1 MPFVQVRFLD
11 LEKPRLRHFRLV
23 LYDPT
28 MPYLLLACGVG
39 ILFFALIQLL
49 AGGSQPLR
57 NMIVFNCF
65 TISYV
70 LFYLWA
76 VTTGILP
83 RLPAL
88 ANSDIALRYPTVMS
102 FYLAALTILH
112 EGRRPVRSYFP
123 YYVAPVLLA
132 AGSGLYSVLISPVFL
147 RLHGTLPGHYSN
159 PFFMTLTIVGD
170 LSFMCACIL
179 NLLAARRLFLGR
191 KVQDRAGFR
200 HQVVILF
207 AYLGSSVFLVVASA
221 LRNEQLYTAACL
233 TVGII
238 VVFYALTRSAAFYFS
253 SDLRPARPRRQRP
266 QWDSSAA
273 DLDARIASLMKTDAP
288 YRDEKLSLRQ
298 LAGILGVEPK
308 RLSYHVN
315 LQHSRS
321 FRSYI
326 NDLRLE
332 AVCRELMADPAR
344 TILDTA
350 FANGFNSKS
359 SFNDLFF
366 KKYGMTPKEFR
377 RANGGRGGVG
387 HLEGSRFSQGSP
399 GRSR

>member
-1 MPFVQVRFLD
+1 
-11 LEKPRLRHFRLV
+11 
-23 LYDPT
+23 

-49 AGGSQPLR
+49 AGRSQPLR

-76 VTTGILP
+76 AETGMLP

-112 EGRRPVRSYFP
+112 EGRRPVRSYLA
-123 YYVAPVLLA
+123 YYLAPVLLA
-132 AGSGLYSVLISPVFL
+132 AGSGLHSVLVSPVFFK
-147 RLHGTLPGHYSN
+147 LHGALPGHYSN
-159 PFFMTLTIVGD
+159 PLFTTLTMVGD
-170 LSFMCACIL
+170 AAFMGACIL

-207 AYLGSSVFLVVASA
+207 AYLGSSIFLVAASA
-221 LRNEQLYTAACL
+221 LRNERLYTAACL

-238 VVFYALTRSAAFYFS
+238 VVIYALTRSAAFYFS
-253 SDLRPARPRRQRP
+253 PDLRPPRPRRQRP
-266 QWDSSAA
+266 RWDSSAGE
-273 DLDARIASLMKTDAP
+273 LDARLTSVMRTDAP
-288 YRDEKLSLRQ
+288 YRDETLSLRQ
-298 LAGILGVEPK
+298 LAAILGVEPK
-308 RLSYHVN
+308 RLSYHLN
-315 LQHSRS
+315 LRHAKS

-326 NDLRLE
+326 NELRLE
-332 AVCRELMADPAR
+332 AVCRELMADPGR

-377 RANGGRGGVG
+377 RANGGRREVG
-387 HLEGSRFSQGSP
+387 RLERWRFPQSSSRR
-399 GRSR
+399 GR